1 MVAGVAVVVRG
12 PVAAAGARLGRGLG
26 ERLCEGRSARL
37 LPPLLDGSHSLTQRL
52 QALVGK

>member
-26 ERLCEGRSARL
+26 ERLSEGRSARL